1 MRLPDWKTHLIAY
14 LADAAHKAYRPGVHD
29 CALFSA
35 GAVLAMTGVDL
46 AAGWR
51 GRYTTLTRGLR
62 VLRRAGYVDH
72 IDLAARHF
80 EKLHPAFAHL
90 GDLAVIPSSEGPIL
104 GVMQG
109 EGVYCLGLKQLR
121 IEPRERA
128 VRAFKVV

>member
-14 LADAAHKAYRPGVHD
+14 LADAARKSYQPGVHD

-62 VLRRAGYVDH
+62 VLRHA
-72 IDLAARHF
+72 L
-80 EKLHPAFAHL
+80 
-90 GDLAVIPSSEGPIL
+90 
-104 GVMQG
+104 
-109 EGVYCLGLKQLR
+109 
-121 IEPRERA
+121 
-128 VRAFKVV
+128 